1 MSTRFIGY
9 PTGWI
14 LAVVDD
20 PQEAARLEAE
30 LAAAGIGTDDRM
42 VLTGAEGAKRL
53 DGLGTKSGFLA
64 RMRRATQYLAMDQ
77 MPDFLMYEVALREG
91 RAVAGVRPADTER
104 LAAIDVLRR
113 HAAHFINRFGAWS
126 TEDVLPWR
134 GPMPEIPQL
143 MRR

>member
-1 MSTRFIGY
+1 MSGQFIGY

-14 LAVVDD
+14 LGVIDD
-20 PQEAARLEAE
+20 PSKAGQVEADLS
-30 LAAAGIGTDDRM
+30 AAGIRPDDVM
-42 VLTGAEGAKRL
+42 ILTGPEDARRL
-53 DGLGTKSGFLA
+53 DGLGSQSGFLA

-91 RAVAGVRPADTER
+91 RAVVGVRPSDADR
-104 LAAIDVLRR
+104 AATIEMLKR
-113 HAAHFINRFGAWS
+113 HGAHFINRFGAWS
-126 TEDVLPWR
+126 TEEVLPWR